1 MEVDTKFLDENGYD
15 LVHFYDGAVIDR
27 ELTYMIGNYD
37 RYDPSYHAP
46 HSLALM
52 FDERELYGDDP
63 LPFEAVSICGHKDG
77 EKPTVIAILSKNGH
91 VRLVWGGEKLTRADE
106 RIPDA
111 GIRDG
116 GKYGYLAQIAHIGA
130 TFYAC
135 GSHGQVYRRTPSGW
149 IHADEGI
156 LDPGFDRSLT
166 LTSISGSA
174 EDDIFVVGW
183 HGRILH
189 FDGDRW
195 TELDSPTNI
204 HLERVLSVGRGEAYV
219 CGNEGTLLRVHP
231 GGIENLCADT
241 DAHFWGLAVL
251 DGRVFVSS
259 LLSIYELIDGELEE
273 VDTGLDGVEFYRL
286 VANDGTMWSFAA
298 KDVVRFD
305 GETWEHVPVLWAPP
319 EDEDAS

>member
-1 MEVDTKFLDENGYD
+1 MPELDEYGYD
-15 LVHFYDGAVIDR
+15 PIHFIDGAVIDR
-27 ELTYMIGNYD
+27 SYVYMLAQYD
-37 RYDPSYHAP
+37 QYDPSYHAP
-46 HSLALM
+46 ESLTVIY
-52 FDERELYGDDP
+52 DGDDFGQHTEM
-63 LPFEAVSICGHKDG
+63 PFDVVSVCNYKDG
-77 EKPTVIAILSKNGH
+77 SQPTVVAILSKNGH
-91 VRLVWGGEKLTRADE
+91 VRSFQCDEHWVEYDE

-116 GKYGYLAQIAHIGA
+116 GKYGYLAQIAHIGT

-135 GSHGQVYRRTPSGW
+135 GSHGQVYRRTPTGW
-149 IHADEGI
+149 IHVDQGI
-156 LDPGFDRSLT
+156 LDPGFERSLT

-189 FDGDRW
+189 FDGYRW

-219 CGNEGTLLRVHP
+219 CGNDGTLLRVHP
-231 GGIENLCADT
+231 GGIENLSADT

-259 LLSIYELIDGELEE
+259 LLTIYELIDGELEE
-273 VDTGLDGVEFYRL
+273 VDTGLEGVEFYRL

-305 GETWEHVPVLWAPP
+305 GKTWEHVPVVWAPP
-319 EDEDAS
+319 EDEGAS